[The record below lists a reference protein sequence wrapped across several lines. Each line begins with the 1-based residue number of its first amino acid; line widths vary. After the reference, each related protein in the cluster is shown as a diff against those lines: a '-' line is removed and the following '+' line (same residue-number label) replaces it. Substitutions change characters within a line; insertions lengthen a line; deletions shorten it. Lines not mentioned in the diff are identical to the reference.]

1 MPTDKSFRTVQGLS
15 SKPSVKGAEY
25 QVKVSR
31 VTVPHETAAAPKG
44 QARSPKP
51 QHLGATRGVAAGGK
65 KVPPMGTTKHT
76 RAMGIE
82 ST

>member
-1 MPTDKSFRTVQGLS
+1 MASKAFRTVQGMG
-15 SKPSVKGAEY
+15 SKPATKGAEY
-25 QVKVSR
+25 QVKVSP
-31 VTVPHETAAAPKG
+31 VTPMPAGPKE

-51 QHLGATRGVAAGGK
+51 QHLGATRGIGAGGK
-65 KVPPMGTTKHT
+65 RVPPMGSTKHD

>member
-1 MPTDKSFRTVQGLS
+1 MPTDKSFRKVQGLS
-15 SKPSVKGAEY
+15 STPATKGAEY

-31 VTVPHETAAAPKG
+31 VPVPHETAAAPKG

-51 QHLGATRGVAAGGK
+51 QHLGATRGVGAGGK
-65 KVPPMGTTKHT
+65 RVPPMGTTKHT

>member
-1 MPTDKSFRTVQGLS
+1 MPTDKSFRKVQGGS
-15 SKPSVKGAEY
+15 SPSQKGAEY
-25 QVKVSR
+25 AIKR
-31 VTVPHETAAAPKG
+31 YPVPGMHETAKAPKG

-51 QHLGATRGVAAGGK
+51 QHLGATRGVGAGGK